1 MWKCILIAYFVKA
14 AFATPDVAF
23 LIFDSQRIAPG
34 TSNTYADM
42 LHTSLQQKNV
52 SETRIL
58 RVHSKDWEDKV
69 QNLPQRHGDSE
80 KRIKWRSSLV
90 LDYIDAMK
98 HALNK
103 FPFVSHICR
112 LEVRSKISVTA

>member
-1 MWKCILIAYFVKA
+1 MWESMLIAYFVA
-14 AFATPDVAF
+14 GCSATPDVAF

-34 TSNTYADM
+34 NTHTFANILY
-42 LHTSLQQKNV
+42 TSLQQQNV

-58 RVHSKDWEDKV
+58 RVHSKDWGDKI

-103 FPFVSHICR
+103 FPSVSHICR